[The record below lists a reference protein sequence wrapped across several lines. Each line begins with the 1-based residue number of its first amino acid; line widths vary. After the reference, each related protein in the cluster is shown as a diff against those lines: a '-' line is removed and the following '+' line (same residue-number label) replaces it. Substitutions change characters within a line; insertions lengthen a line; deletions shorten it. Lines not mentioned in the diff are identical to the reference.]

1 MGNAEISFSNSG
13 LARAK
18 LNSAVP
24 GGALQVPRSRWPR
37 WFRCSHVSLCC
48 SSLLSRC
55 SYHFF
60 TWAPFHSGHGWTPDS
75 ALLPRRFLYVVL
87 ACGRVRMIQ
96 RSCRFGRQG
105 RLPALNSYHPC
116 TPDVCMRRLY
126 NPSHRL
132 LVIRRAV
139 SNPNVDLW
147 PSAPNAQ
154 LLLNLTSAHRGPP
167 VQIPND
173 PRGS

>member
-1 MGNAEISFSNSG
+1 MRPRRVFGFFVGTIRFFDDRHRCVCSSFLRRCSNCFFTEISFSNSG

-105 RLPALNSYHPC
+105 RLPAPNSYHPC
-116 TPDVCMRRLY
+116 TPDVCMRRL
-126 NPSHRL
+126 
-132 LVIRRAV
+132 
-139 SNPNVDLW
+139 
-147 PSAPNAQ
+147 
-154 LLLNLTSAHRGPP
+154 
-167 VQIPND
+167 
-173 PRGS
+173 